1 MAKQGRPHGRQ
12 AGDIA
17 CNGPAKP
24 GTACKAGAGRK
35 GKYEA
40 WLEPDNLTRLEAW
53 ARDGL
58 TDEQIAHNMGITSR
72 TLRDWKERFSSVFS
86 ALKKGRDVVDIQV
99 ENALLRRALGYS
111 YTETTRELEFDPDSG
126 EKVLKTTK
134 VVTKQVAPDT
144 TAQIFWLKNRRPDKW
159 RDKPVDE
166 SESATLSAAR
176 ELLGGIPSC
185 INGKAGK

>member
-1 MAKQGRPHGRQ
+1 MVGMGAQ
-12 AGDIA
+12 AR
-17 CNGPAKP
+17 
-24 GTACKAGAGRK
+24 GRK

-58 TDEQIAHNMGITSR
+58 TLEQIAHNIGCSLS
-72 TLRDWKERFSSVFS
+72 TLHEWRNRFPDISD
-86 ALKKGRDVVDIQV
+86 ALKRGAEVVDIQV
-99 ENALLRRALGYS
+99 ENALLRRALGYN
-111 YTETTRELEFDPDSG
+111 YNEVTKELETDLETG
-126 EKVLKTTK
+126 EKVLRTTK

-176 ELLGGIPSC
+176 ELLGGISSV
-185 INGKAGK
+185 INGQHPPASDARKDGA

>member
-1 MAKQGRPHGRQ
+1 MAKY
-12 AGDIA
+12 
-17 CNGPAKP
+17 
-24 GTACKAGAGRK
+24 T
-35 GKYEA
+35 A
-40 WLEPDNLTRLEAW
+40 WLEPDNLLRLEAW

-58 TDEQIAHNMGITSR
+58 TLEQIAHNIGCSAS
-72 TLRDWKERFSSVFS
+72 TLHEWINRFPEISE
-86 ALKKGRDVVDIQV
+86 ALKRGAEVVDIQV

-111 YTETTRELEFDPDSG
+111 YNETTRELELNPETG
-126 EKVLKTTK
+126 EKTLVTTK

-144 TAQIFWLKNRRPDKW
+144 TAQIYWLKNRRPDKW

-185 INGKAGK
+185 INGKADK